1 MKPIP
6 IDLTNYFDRNQRQK
20 GENPWEKREMED
32 RLLVGITV
40 IYLIV
45 MVVLFHRFRTA
56 MLKLG
61 EEQRRIQAEKKR
73 SAPASHRRNR

>member
-1 MKPIP
+1 MGKEEWKIV
-6 IDLTNYFDRNQRQK
+6 
-20 GENPWEKREMED
+20 
-32 RLLVGITV
+32 LLVGITV

-73 SAPASHRRNR
+73 QDRKSVV

>member
-1 MKPIP
+1 MGKEEWKIV
-6 IDLTNYFDRNQRQK
+6 
-20 GENPWEKREMED
+20 
-32 RLLVGITV
+32 LLVGITV

-73 SAPASHRRNR
+73 QRQLLTGETNDEDADSADSHGQT

>member
-1 MKPIP
+1 MGKEEWKIV
-6 IDLTNYFDRNQRQK
+6 
-20 GENPWEKREMED
+20 
-32 RLLVGITV
+32 LLVGITV

-61 EEQRRIQAEKKR
+61 EEQRRIQPEKPMTR
-73 SAPASHRRNR
+73 TPIPPILTGRRKACHPD

>member
-1 MKPIP
+1 MGKEEWKIV
-6 IDLTNYFDRNQRQK
+6 
-20 GENPWEKREMED
+20 
-32 RLLVGITV
+32 LLVGITV

-61 EEQRRIQAEKKR
+61 
-73 SAPASHRRNR
+73 

>member
-1 MKPIP
+1 MGKEEWKIV
-6 IDLTNYFDRNQRQK
+6 
-20 GENPWEKREMED
+20 
-32 RLLVGITV
+32 LLVGITV

-73 SAPASHRRNR
+73 QLLTGEADDEDADSADSHGQT

>member
-1 MKPIP
+1 MGKEEWKIV
-6 IDLTNYFDRNQRQK
+6 
-20 GENPWEKREMED
+20 
-32 RLLVGITV
+32 LLVGITV

-61 EEQRRIQAEKKR
+61 KEQRRIQAEKKR
-73 SAPASHRRNR
+73 QHQLLTGETDDEDADSADSHGQT